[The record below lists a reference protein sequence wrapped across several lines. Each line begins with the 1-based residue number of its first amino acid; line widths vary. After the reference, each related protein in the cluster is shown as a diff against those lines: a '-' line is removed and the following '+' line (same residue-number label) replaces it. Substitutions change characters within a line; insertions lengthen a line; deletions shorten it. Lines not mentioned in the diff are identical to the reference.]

1 MGPSLSMSVST
12 LVLAVLTLSSMAASA
27 PAAGPFSWAAR
38 HLPQV
43 KEANVMEALNTVMP
57 DMDEDSD
64 PKVRMV
70 RDVQAFENLKFAE
83 DLKDYEM
90 DLIIKSIKNSIL
102 RNVLAQQ
109 GGSGILGSMN

>member
-1 MGPSLSMSVST
+1 MGSLSMSVSM

-57 DMDEDSD
+57 DMDEDSV

-83 DLKDYEM
+83 DLKDYE
-90 DLIIKSIKNSIL
+90 LGLLIKSIKNSIL

-109 GGSGILGSMN
+109 RRRG

>member
-1 MGPSLSMSVST
+1 MGPSLRMSLSM

-38 HLPQV
+38 HRPHV
-43 KEANVMEALNTVMP
+43 KEVNVMEAMNTVMP
-57 DMDEDSD
+57 DMNEDSV

-102 RNVLAQQ
+102 RNVLVQQ
-109 GGSGILGSMN
+109 